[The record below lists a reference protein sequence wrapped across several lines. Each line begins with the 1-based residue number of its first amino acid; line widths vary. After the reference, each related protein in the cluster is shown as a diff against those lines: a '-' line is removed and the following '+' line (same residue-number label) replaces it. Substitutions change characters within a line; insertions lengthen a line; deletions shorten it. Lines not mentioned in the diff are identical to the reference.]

1 MIIGIGTDIV
11 DIARI
16 EQLLQRQGARFVE
29 RVLCA
34 EEILVYHRH
43 VDGVAYLA
51 KRFAAKEAASK
62 AFGTGIGELSWQD
75 FSILNDAH
83 GAPVLRLTGRAAQL
97 LRQRGGRQALLSLSD
112 ERQFAVAFVVLTA

>member
-16 EQLLQRQGARFVE
+16 GQTLQRQGTRFVE

-34 EEILVYHRH
+34 DEILVYHQRA
-43 VDGVAYLA
+43 DSLAYLA

-75 FSILNDAH
+75 FSVLNDAR

-97 LRQRGGRQALLSLSD
+97 LQERGGRQALLSLSD
-112 ERQFAVAFVVLTA
+112 EREFAIAFVVLTA